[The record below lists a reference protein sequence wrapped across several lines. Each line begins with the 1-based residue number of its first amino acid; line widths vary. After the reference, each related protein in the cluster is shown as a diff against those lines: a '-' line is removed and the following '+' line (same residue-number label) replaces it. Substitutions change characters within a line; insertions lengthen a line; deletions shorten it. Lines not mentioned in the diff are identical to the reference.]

1 MVFPRGFPRGAL
13 HVPRVFP
20 LLFLRGF
27 LRGKTLGIYPGF
39 SVGFS
44 PCVLISPHFS
54 SGGKVGGAP
63 LFPRGP
69 PLFPRGFPRGETLY
83 TRTGN
88 SPKDFYRVFL
98 GVFPRGGPWKL

>member
-44 PCVLISPHFS
+44 PCVLI
-54 SGGKVGGAP
+54 A
-63 LFPRGP
+63 P
-69 PLFPRGFPRGETLY
+69 PLFLRGESGGGPTFPQGFPQG
-83 TRTGN
+83 GN
-88 SPKDFYRVFL
+88 PVYENR
-98 GVFPRGGPWKL
+98 

>member
-39 SVGFS
+39 SVGVS
-44 PCVLISPHFS
+44 PCVLISPPLFLRGE
-54 SGGKVGGAP
+54 SGGGP
-63 LFPRGP
+63 LFPRGAP
-69 PLFPRGFPRGETLY
+69 TFPQGFPQG
-83 TRTGN
+83 GN
-88 SPKDFYRVFL
+88 PVYENR
-98 GVFPRGGPWKL
+98 